1 MGVELVEAS
10 DLVVRDDV
18 LYMRTTRGLERA
30 HAVYRRL
37 DDDFVDPLEFRP
49 DSLLGVPGLV
59 RAYRAGSVAIA
70 NAFGTGVADD
80 KAIYTFVPEMIRF
93 YLGEE
98 PILEN
103 VRTYLLSEPEELEHV
118 LARLDELVV
127 KPTGESGGRGVMI
140 GPHASE
146 REIERM
152 RGVITAHPDRWIA
165 QDVVRLSTV
174 PTVGEDGV
182 LQPRH
187 VDLRPF
193 AVFGER
199 IDIVPGGLTRVA
211 LEEGSLIVNSSRG
224 GGSKDTW
231 VLEDSADDADRAG
244 PPIADTAAARAPRP
258 ALRRLDRPAAAAA
271 AAGTRSHPAPLMLA
285 RIAHELYWL
294 GRNLA
299 RAEFTARAVEA
310 VFRSELQGSSDG
322 APGVSFGSGGLLAM
336 LGDVDA
342 PENGRPALDQLTLDP
357 ARPGSML
364 ASIERAREGA
374 RTVRDVISAEMWE
387 AINTTSLEL
396 REGVAAPRWEGPTGT
411 SATSQYVKERT
422 ALIWGVANRS
432 MLRDEA
438 KSFLEAGGQIE
449 IADMVLR
456 MLRVALPAAD
466 SASSDGQALILLQA
480 VGGFHA
486 YLRAVT
492 APPNA
497 QPVARFLLFER
508 AYPDSVAAC
517 VDSLHERFT
526 LADAGPRNSKPVLR
540 VSRLAADLDFQ
551 RRALPEGA
559 ELTGICEQTQQ
570 ELARIDQD
578 VAERYFAGAASAGL
592 RR

>member
-1 MGVELVEAS
+1 
-10 DLVVRDDV
+10 
-18 LYMRTTRGLERA
+18 
-30 HAVYRRL
+30 
-37 DDDFVDPLEFRP
+37 
-49 DSLLGVPGLV
+49 
-59 RAYRAGSVAIA
+59 
-70 NAFGTGVADD
+70 
-80 KAIYTFVPEMIRF
+80 
-93 YLGEE
+93 
-98 PILEN
+98 
-103 VRTYLLSEPEELEHV
+103 
-118 LARLDELVV
+118 
-127 KPTGESGGRGVMI
+127 
-140 GPHASE
+140 
-146 REIERM
+146 
-152 RGVITAHPDRWIA
+152 
-165 QDVVRLSTV
+165 
-174 PTVGEDGV
+174 
-182 LQPRH
+182 
-187 VDLRPF
+187 
-193 AVFGER
+193 
-199 IDIVPGGLTRVA
+199 
-211 LEEGSLIVNSSRG
+211 
-224 GGSKDTW
+224 
-231 VLEDSADDADRAG
+231 
-244 PPIADTAAARAPRP
+244 
-258 ALRRLDRPAAAAA
+258 
-271 AAGTRSHPAPLMLA
+271 MLA

-310 VFRSELQGSSDG
+310 VFRSELQGASDSL
-322 APGVSFGSGGLLAM
+322 PGVSFGSGRLLAI

-342 PENGRPALDQLTLDP
+342 APGNGRPSLEQLTLDP
-357 ARPGSML
+357 GRPGSML

-396 REGVAAPRWEGPTGT
+396 RDGVQPRWEGPTGT
-411 SATSQYVKERT
+411 SVASQYVKERT

-438 KSFLEAGGQIE
+438 KSFLDAGGLIE

-456 MLRVALPAAD
+456 MLRVALPSGDPAE
-466 SASSDGQALILLQA
+466 SDGQALILLQA

-497 QPVARFLLFER
+497 HPVARFLLFER

-578 VAERYFAGAASAGL
+578 VAERYFAGAASAGV